1 MKKYGKYEGARHG
14 AIPRRKFL
22 MLTSAAIATAVATD
36 LPAQIVRTAFGFDE
50 ELYPLL
56 SVGHSTGSLP
66 ELQSATAGLVGA
78 DALRAGDRSL
88 IRSGV
93 RIEVQSFQR
102 AASRAE
108 VPISI
113 GLNALYRVS
122 GHAETARVP
131 FLAWSWASSMSNPS
145 SRPAR
150 PFVVPVDS
158 EFPLELI
165 VTTRAPHAGRSALR
179 HDERLMT
186 ESKERSI
193 ISLSVG
199 AGRRSMKLRRGIYFL
214 ALRSSESER
223 RPNWRS
229 IRVENVGGQVV
240 LTQPTL
246 AGYEP
251 VSFDYVMLSVDKA

>member
-1 MKKYGKYEGARHG
+1 
-14 AIPRRKFL
+14 

-56 SVGHSTGSLP
+56 SVGHFPGSLP
-66 ELQSATAGLVGA
+66 ELQSATRLVGA

-93 RIEVQSFQR
+93 RIEVHSFQR
-102 AASRAE
+102 AAARAE
-108 VPISI
+108 VPVSI

-131 FLAWSWASSMSNPS
+131 FLAWSWASTMSNPS

-150 PFVVPVDS
+150 AFVVPVDS
-158 EFPLELI
+158 EFPLELT
-165 VTTRAPHAGRSALR
+165 VTTRAPHAGRNPLQ
-179 HDERLMT
+179 HDERLIT

-223 RPNWRS
+223 KPNWRS
-229 IRVENVGGQVV
+229 IGVENVGGGQVV

-251 VSFDYVMLSVDKA
+251 VSFDYLMLSVDKA